1 MHSWLRN
8 IRFSF
13 VILFH
18 LCLAYAHFSV
28 GCYSKSN
35 YCCYCSLL
43 PCIVLF
49 FLLFSPFVWFYAYSK
64 SITMPSTMVY
74 RITLAMPFLNLA
86 NIINVW
92 LFKTKQHPQ
101 QQHQP
106 MRKKE
111 QYRRAHGERRNRDQT
126 EPNNSPRL
134 CNNYTW
140 RIDNFLVDLVCVSG
154 FNGFFFS
161 LACFFLNVALNV
173 ELKSKLLSASS
184 EWCFHF
190 GMNLMEY
197 CDVKWMMPP
206 PTFCIW
212 MENPNGKLFKWN
224 PSRFMFATNW
234 LIVLRLREIV
244 AKHSFRFNCVLS
256 RWFFE
261 MPRRKKGSSSQWYPS
276 HSTHLDV

>member
-64 SITMPSTMVY
+64 SITVPSTMVY

-134 CNNYTW
+134 CNNYTHGESIIFSSIW
-140 RIDNFLVDLVCVSG
+140 YAFLVSTV
-154 FNGFFFS
+154 
-161 LACFFLNVALNV
+161 FFLSRLFCVH
-173 ELKSKLLSASS
+173 LL
-184 EWCFHF
+184 
-190 GMNLMEY
+190 Y
-197 CDVKWMMPP
+197 CSW
-206 PTFCIW
+206 
-212 MENPNGKLFKWN
+212 
-224 PSRFMFATNW
+224 
-234 LIVLRLREIV
+234 
-244 AKHSFRFNCVLS
+244 
-256 RWFFE
+256 
-261 MPRRKKGSSSQWYPS
+261 
-276 HSTHLDV
+276 